1 MCKFVLPS
9 KKVQNMGGY
18 IVENHHWLLDKYVG
32 SEEKHPEFPFRDLI
46 VGNKTDE
53 NIKIPVPI
61 YTMEEV
67 ERIKELGVVT
77 YYMQEGESLAE
88 ALQKVRDQVGK
99 EPERKH
105 YW

>member
-18 IVENHHWLLDKYVG
+18 IVENHHWLLDKYTE
-32 SEEKHPEFPFRDLI
+32 SEEKNPEFPFRDLI
-46 VGNKTDE
+46 VGNPTDE

-67 ERIKELGVVT
+67 EKIKDLGVIT
-77 YYMQEGESLAE
+77 YEMQPGESLVE
-88 ALQKVRDQVGK
+88 VLQKVKDQVGK
-99 EPERKH
+99 EPERTH